1 MILLAVFYTAGSS
14 LDTAR
19 GNMTPTD
26 ATLPA
31 THGAGAAYAKAP
43 APPYTKAPASRRVLN
58 NAKGNSPYNSP
69 PLGGTTTNTA
79 PK

>member
-1 MILLAVFYTAGSS
+1 MIVIAVSHTARQPS
-14 LDTAR
+14 DIAR

-26 ATLPA
+26 ATLRA

-43 APPYTKAPASRRVLN
+43 ASPYTKAPASRRVLN